1 MPEKYSKNIAHKLT
15 HYNTLIINKNILLT
29 KPESCVTYS
38 VVLDGRERIL

>member
-29 KPESCVTYS
+29 KPESWTGKTFV
-38 VVLDGRERIL
+38 DQF